1 MLLEKPSVSQ
11 LIVLY
16 NPARFYVTRLL
27 RSLPVFHRGK
37 KRKEHLILSL
47 LTDGQEMH
55 YNINSFAPKRFAVRK
70 CRNAMQKEKLRFT
83 LLQTTN
89 VRFKLTISQI
99 TNKLIIKNCSIQSNV
114 LDESGRETSYFE
126 F

>member
-1 MLLEKPSVSQ
+1 
-11 LIVLY
+11 
-16 NPARFYVTRLL
+16 
-27 RSLPVFHRGK
+27 
-37 KRKEHLILSL
+37 
-47 LTDGQEMH
+47 MH

-70 CRNAMQKEKLRFT
+70 CGNAMQKEKLRFT